1 MDEEL
6 QKGSTP
12 PMGDTPTG
20 QKSHGRGSSGQS
32 SDGQSALDWN
42 TSLVGP
48 APEITAPLTSTVA
61 ATSVSTAAGTDASPS
76 TADAA
81 PDGSGSGVGDAGAG
95 RGKSQPVW
103 QEPAELPAV
112 QRVLAGSFGEKVGV
126 LRDAARTIRAVMAS
140 IDVDTVNDAELVAL
154 TQVVEEVG
162 RPVDA
167 ARVTTATVVAYRA
180 RRSLGRD
187 SLAWRLGAT
196 RDLDLLTRLTRCS
209 DTEMKRRIT
218 LGEKVCPRMSTMG
231 AQEPVFPIVAAA
243 LTSGELGVEAA
254 AVIVKALGDYT
265 VHGRLYAD
273 QAQVRFAE
281 AKLVENA
288 TGSRYGHATTDSDTD
303 GGATDGGADEAGAG
317 TGTGPVCRVGDS
329 DLVAVGAD
337 HIQAMTPAWQAF
349 LNPDG
354 AAPNAPLLEAKSS
367 FSFGTLRDGLY
378 PLRGGV
384 TPDLKGVMQNLFN
397 TYQSARTA
405 VKFPSAEDQQRIEA
419 GELIPGEILDERTG
433 GEKRADILRGILTQ
447 VAQDPRTPT
456 MGGMPPTVMV
466 HVNATDLLKNSGVGW
481 IDGVEGPVSMKS
493 INQMIDNGGMQPIF
507 FGGNGAVLGLGS
519 KARCF
524 SPLQRKAITARDGG
538 CIIPGCTCPPQ
549 WCEVHH
555 VEPWQYGGRTHVDNG
570 VLLCWYHHHTITS
583 STGWKIRMVRGVP
596 QVKAPHWIDP
606 TEKWRTP
613 DKHRAHDPR
622 TRRPPD
628 DPETPEPP
636 K

>member
-20 QKSHGRGSSGQS
+20 PNSRGPSASGRS
-32 SDGQSALDWN
+32 SDGRISDDQSALDWN
-42 TSLVGP
+42 TGLAGP

-61 ATSVSTAAGTDASPS
+61 ATSGTTAGSTDASPS

-81 PDGSGSGVGDAGAG
+81 PDGSWPGVGDAGAR
-95 RGKSQPVW
+95 RGKPQPVW
-103 QEPAELPAV
+103 QEPTELPAV
-112 QRVLAGSFGEKVGV
+112 QRVLAGPFGEKVKV
-126 LRDAARTIRAVMAS
+126 LADAARTIQAVMAS

-154 TQVVEEVG
+154 TQVVENVG

-180 RRSLGRD
+180 RRLLGRE

-209 DTEMKRRIT
+209 DAEMKRRIT

-243 LTSGELGVEAA
+243 LTAGELGVESA
-254 AVIVKALGDYT
+254 AVIVKALADYT
-265 VHGRLYAD
+265 VHGRRYAD
-273 QAQVRFAE
+273 QAQVHIAE
-281 AKLVENA
+281 ATLVENA
-288 TGSRYGHATTDSDTD
+288 TGSRYGRPITD
-303 GGATDGGADEAGAG
+303 ADGGADVTATGPGSGAGA
-317 TGTGPVCRVGDS
+317 GPVCRLGDS
-329 DLVAVGAD
+329 DLFVLGAD

-354 AAPNAPLLEAKSS
+354 VAPNAPLLEAKSS
-367 FSFGTLRDGLY
+367 FSFGKLRDGLY

-481 IDGVEGPVSMKS
+481 IDGVDGPISMKG

-583 STGWKIRMVRGVP
+583 STGWKIRMVQGMP
-596 QVKAPHWIDP
+596 QVKAPYWVDP
-606 TEKWRTP
+606 TGKWRTP
-613 DKHRAHDPR
+613 EKHRAHDPR
-622 TRRPPD
+622 TRRPP
-628 DPETPEPP
+628 E
-636 K
+636 

>member
-20 QKSHGRGSSGQS
+20 QNSHGQGISGQS
-32 SDGQSALDWN
+32 PSGHSSDGRSALDWN
-42 TSLVGP
+42 TSLAGP

-61 ATSVSTAAGTDASPS
+61 APSGSTAGSMDASAS
-76 TADAA
+76 TVDAS
-81 PDGSGSGVGDAGAG
+81 PDGSGPGVGGAGAG
-95 RGKSQPVW
+95 RGKPQPVW

-140 IDVDTVNDAELVAL
+140 IDVDTVNDAELIAL
-154 TQVVEEVG
+154 TQVVEVVTRAASTG
-162 RPVDA
+162 RL
-167 ARVTTATVVAYRA
+167 
-180 RRSLGRD
+180 LGRE

-209 DTEMKRRIT
+209 DAEMKRRIT

-231 AQEPVFPIVAAA
+231 TQEPVFPIVAAA
-243 LTSGELGVEAA
+243 LTAGELGVEAA
-254 AVIVKALGDYT
+254 ANIVKALSDYT

-288 TGSRYGHATTDSDTD
+288 TGSRYGHAADDTD
-303 GGATDGGADEAGAG
+303 AGATDGGADEAE
-317 TGTGPVCRVGDS
+317 TGTGAGSVCRVGDS

-349 LNPDG
+349 INPDG
-354 AAPNAPLLEAKSS
+354 AAPSEALLEAKST
-367 FSFGTLRDGLY
+367 FSFGKLRDGLY

-456 MGGMPPTVMV
+456 MGGMPPTVLV

-481 IDGVEGPVSMKS
+481 IDGIDGPISMKT

-555 VEPWQYGGRTHVDNG
+555 VEEWQYGGKTHVTNG

-583 STGWKIRMVRGVP
+583 STGWKIRMVKGMP

-606 TEKWRTP
+606 SGKWRTP
-613 DKHRAHDPR
+613 EKHRAHDPK

-628 DPETPEPP
+628 DPEPP
-636 K
+636 KPPK